1 MQCAINAFLVIKE
14 IFVGNTF
21 LGLQEKQLAKPFLN
35 SWWYVNLVS
44 ILVFLFFEKGPP
56 PSVEVKSSQ
65 RYILLSKSLLVTVG
79 GVQIRL
85 GSLKVP
91 RLCMAV
97 EKITLKTWKRNL
109 HTAAAAAP
117 CDGALSANAMLP
129 FEVAEYLSLLLLW
142 DKISQIIFKSR
153 TGPQHYSLVNFSTL
167 SPKQSFGKLLIV

>member
-1 MQCAINAFLVIKE
+1 M
-14 IFVGNTF
+14 
-21 LGLQEKQLAKPFLN
+21 
-35 SWWYVNLVS
+35 
-44 ILVFLFFEKGPP
+44 
-56 PSVEVKSSQ
+56 
-65 RYILLSKSLLVTVG
+65 LVTVG

-91 RLCMAV
+91 RLRTAV

-109 HTAAAAAP
+109 HTAAAAAAP

-153 TGPQHYSLVNFSTL
+153 AGPPHYPLVRYVNFST
-167 SPKQSFGKLLIV
+167 PAQK